1 MFFEHIYDKSLAQ
14 GSYLVGCQV
23 TGEAIVIDAKR
34 DVDTYVEIAKQNN
47 LRITHITET
56 HIHADYLSGSSELA
70 AIKGAKMYLS
80 DEGGEDRQYDFDHL
94 GMIDGDVIRVGN
106 ISYEEMLTL

>member
-34 DVDTYVEIAKQNN
+34 DIDTYLKIA
-47 LRITHITET
+47 
-56 HIHADYLSGSSELA
+56 
-70 AIKGAKMYLS
+70 
-80 DEGGEDRQYDFDHL
+80 
-94 GMIDGDVIRVGN
+94 
-106 ISYEEMLTL
+106 EENKL